1 VKARHLMTDAQVEH
15 LVDLI
20 TGADIDRAIEQI
32 LGTDRTRVRAEWL
45 NRVFGHRA
53 GGVCIVFKL

>member
-1 VKARHLMTDAQVEH
+1 MTDAQVEH